1 MKAKV
6 IETGEIVNVTPYPTW
21 YKENG
26 QGPDRREWDED
37 ELEFIYSNDNVEPK
51 FNVREWIVNNRHKD
65 VFFINNITSRYCTL
79 EDTKGIIYQP
89 SLPLSENDFHLWTID
104 DAKEGDV
111 LAYETD
117 EEDLWIMIYW
127 SLYEPYEGH
136 VHYHA
141 LLVNDNFS
149 DKGTCCICIDNL
161 KPATKE
167 QRDLLFQKMKEAGY
181 EWDAEKKE
189 LKKIEQKSA
198 WCPSKKQMES
208 LKDMLK
214 YNIGVFDYQKFMEV
228 NSLYDD
234 LKKII
239 KTQE

>member
-51 FNVREWIVNNRHKD
+51 
-65 VFFINNITSRYCTL
+65 L
-79 EDTKGIIYQP
+79 E
-89 SLPLSENDFHLWTID
+89 
-104 DAKEGDV
+104 
-111 LAYETD
+111 ET
-117 EEDLWIMIYW
+117 
-127 SLYEPYEGH
+127 H
-136 VHYHA
+136 
-141 LLVNDNFS
+141 
-149 DKGTCCICIDNL
+149 
-161 KPATKE
+161 
-167 QRDLLFQKMKEAGY
+167 Q
-181 EWDAEKKE
+181 
-189 LKKIEQKSA
+189 LKKIEQKSV

-239 KTQE
+239 KTQK